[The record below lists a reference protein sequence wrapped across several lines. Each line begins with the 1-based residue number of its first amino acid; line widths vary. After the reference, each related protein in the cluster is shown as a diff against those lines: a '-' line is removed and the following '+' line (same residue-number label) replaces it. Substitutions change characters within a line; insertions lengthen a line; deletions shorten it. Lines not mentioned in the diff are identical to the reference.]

1 MSKTSHELYEAM
13 KEQWDMFESEHTRFA
28 KGGFKTAA
36 VKSRKAL
43 SEIKKL
49 VTDYRKQSLA
59 ETKKII

>member
-1 MSKTSHELYEAM
+1 MSKTSHELYETM

-28 KGGFKTAA
+28 TSGFKTAA

-43 SEIKKL
+43 GEIKKL